1 MMRTKLIIGIL
12 IFIGINSGFSQEA
25 GKVTSNRIN
34 EAVDS
39 LHFEW
44 VKNDSAF
51 ILQPRSTLDT
61 NSYLSSYTL
70 NVIEDDIVMQYSLK
84 PKPRSVQRGISYYYS
99 INVRGQLGDLSVS
112 IGQHNAIFT
121 PELKNGLSSR
131 MVLINFMDKYPEW
144 IQEGEQFQITFTAQL
159 IQEYY
164 LDRPTFTFQ
173 QQLPNYIAIG
183 GAAALMI
190 VGNQQ
195 YDEAK
200 KTYNQYRAQTFQDE
214 ATPLYN
220 QAEDKRKRARIIS
233 GAGIAL
239 ATIGVATLTYRWLA
253 YSKKKKQYDE
263 FKIPEQRVGIQ
274 LPKHFFINGEAYAGI
289 GLTYT
294 F

>member
-144 IQEGEQFQITFTAQL
+144 IQEGEQFQYHLHCTINSRILFGPAHLYFPTTTPQL
-159 IQEYY
+159 YSNRGGCC
-164 LDRPTFTFQ
+164 LDDRW
-173 QQLPNYIAIG
+173 
-183 GAAALMI
+183 
-190 VGNQQ
+190 
-195 YDEAK
+195 K
-200 KTYNQYRAQTFQDE
+200 
-214 ATPLYN
+214 
-220 QAEDKRKRARIIS
+220 S
-233 GAGIAL
+233 
-239 ATIGVATLTYRWLA
+239 TIR
-253 YSKKKKQYDE
+253 
-263 FKIPEQRVGIQ
+263 
-274 LPKHFFINGEAYAGI
+274 
-289 GLTYT
+289 
-294 F
+294 